1 VTILSNDP
9 IGGDGAIPKA
19 ALVLGWA
26 GVVPFA
32 AGGLA
37 VMTGTG
43 PIRDGVWVLVPL
55 LAYGAVILSFLGGVR
70 WGLALRVRPE
80 EAQARALA
88 LSVLPSLVGWVGLC
102 LYAHPGV
109 AVMVLIAGHVVQ
121 GAYDVAAAREG
132 LAPAWYG
139 RLRIQLTAA
148 AALALTFAWIGLL
161 VRG

>member
-1 VTILSNDP
+1 MTIISPDP
-9 IGGDGAIPKA
+9 IGEGGAIPKA

-26 GVVPFA
+26 GVIPFA

-37 VMTGTG
+37 LLLGTG
-43 PIRDGVWVLVPL
+43 PIREGVWVLVPL
-55 LAYGAVILSFLGGVR
+55 LAYGALILSFLGGVR
-70 WGLALRVRPE
+70 WGLAFRIRDE
-80 EAQARALA
+80 EGQAKALA
-88 LSVLPSLVGWVGLC
+88 LSVLPSLAGWIGVC

-109 AVMVLIAGHVVQ
+109 AIMVLICGHVVQ
-121 GAYDVAAAREG
+121 GAYDVASARDG

-148 AALALTFAWIGLL
+148 AVLALTLAWIGLL